1 MSAFLDSIRKNK
13 IICIILFLFFAA
25 KFFTLPNYRIVWWD
39 SAVYTGMGK
48 YIYSFG
54 NAGLWESTRPV
65 AWPLMLGFLWK
76 IGLNSVFAGR
86 ILEIIF
92 GSLCILL
99 TYLTGKKLFNEKT
112 GLLASVF
119 LALSPTFFF
128 FNGIML
134 TETVSTFFSLAAVY
148 FFIEK
153 RYFASGTLLGMAF
166 MTRFIQLLVFIAI
179 ALILAL
185 AKKSIKNYT
194 NIFLG
199 FIVTTIPYLIL
210 NKILYSNA
218 LYPFFLQIALSKNS
232 GWLNYHP
239 ISYYFIELFKE
250 NFLYLIF
257 IFGVFLLLK
266 NKDINKKII
275 TFIFILFFAFF
286 NSIKQKEM
294 RFLIILLP
302 YMYLLMSFLIVYI
315 FDNLKNK
322 TARDTLI
329 LLVIFSF
336 IFSFNPTY
344 IYYKNESNKNSQY
357 IDLQDNFNKIAQGNI
372 WISSP
377 LISAFSDKKIGKL
390 MYYPI
395 FDEKKKNELIENAE
409 SADFIFLDACDLAC
423 KLHDTGC
430 LNSKNELLESLKQRF
445 KTAYYSKTKDCE
457 QMIFRK

>member
-39 SAVYTGMGK
+39 SAVYIGMGK

-199 FIVTTIPYLIL
+199 FIV
-210 NKILYSNA
+210 
-218 LYPFFLQIALSKNS
+218 
-232 GWLNYHP
+232 
-239 ISYYFIELFKE
+239 
-250 NFLYLIF
+250 
-257 IFGVFLLLK
+257 LK

>member
-1 MSAFLDSIRKNK
+1 M
-13 IICIILFLFFAA
+13 
-25 KFFTLPNYRIVWWD
+25 P
-39 SAVYTGMGK
+39 
-48 YIYSFG
+48 
-54 NAGLWESTRPV
+54 
-65 AWPLMLGFLWK
+65 
-76 IGLNSVFAGR
+76 
-86 ILEIIF
+86 
-92 GSLCILL
+92 
-99 TYLTGKKLFNEKT
+99 
-112 GLLASVF
+112 
-119 LALSPTFFF
+119 
-128 FNGIML
+128 
-134 TETVSTFFSLAAVY
+134 
-148 FFIEK
+148 
-153 RYFASGTLLGMAF
+153 
-166 MTRFIQLLVFIAI
+166 
-179 ALILAL
+179 
-185 AKKSIKNYT
+185 
-194 NIFLG
+194 
-199 FIVTTIPYLIL
+199 LIL